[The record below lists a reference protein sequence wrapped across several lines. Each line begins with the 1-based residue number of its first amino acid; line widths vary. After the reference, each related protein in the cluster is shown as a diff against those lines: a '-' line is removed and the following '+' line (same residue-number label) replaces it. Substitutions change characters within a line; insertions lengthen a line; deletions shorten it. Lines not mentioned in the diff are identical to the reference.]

1 MADDIS
7 IIIGTNA
14 GQVSK
19 EFDNLSLTVL
29 GQVKKLEA
37 MERGYSSLDKAFNAG
52 IIDAQ
57 QYSKGIQ
64 QLDAAFEQTSS
75 SVIAAT
81 NNIKTFTNTQ
91 SSAAIAAAKLSDAQR
106 MAGKST
112 NRFGMY
118 AQQVGYQVGDFFV
131 QVQSGTNALVAFGQ
145 QGTQLAGLLPGIYGA
160 ILGIGLSVTTAVLQ
174 SSGAL
179 KGLTFDFK
187 RFGEDALK
195 FLEPI
200 MPALR
205 FLGEAFLVFGGIVV
219 DAMNLVINSVQYMV
233 AAFMAVPSS
242 IQAGVDWIDGQ
253 FHRMVLLTENASL
266 KAQASWQGLKDLIS
280 GTTTMVSIVDLDA
293 NGNSFETTISAVEDL
308 TWKANNLSEQAGI
321 LGEKLKETG
330 GFGKSMAESLGKVEK
345 LDLRNLLDY
354 FGQAKGAAES
364 TGATIEEVEQKVN
377 SLAQSMAQSVGDG
390 FMSMVDGTQSVK
402 DAFRSMARDIIKQ
415 LYEVLVVQQ
424 IVGSAQNGTGIAGLL
439 SGMLGGIGGGGGGLF
454 GGSSWS
460 ANGNIVGSSG
470 IQAFAKGGVVGS
482 PTMFKHGGGLGV
494 MGEAGPEAIMPLK
507 RGSNGKLGVQVDGG
521 NSGNGGNITVNNN
534 INVVGSD
541 AAMVRAEVTKMIPQI
556 TEASK
561 VAVIDA
567 KRRGGQMGAAF
578 R

>member
-19 EFDNLSLTVL
+19 EFDNLGLTVL
-29 GQVKKLEA
+29 AQVKKLEA

-330 GFGKSMAESLGKVEK
+330 GFGKSMAESLGEVEK
-345 LDLRNLLDY
+345 IDLRNLLGY

-364 TGATIEEVEQKVN
+364 TGEAIKEVEQKVN
-377 SLAQSMAQSVGDG
+377 SLAQSMAQSIGNG

-424 IVGSAQNGTGIAGLL
+424 LVGSAQNGTGIAGF
-439 SGMLGGIGGGGGGLF
+439 LGNLF
-454 GGSSWS
+454 KS
-460 ANGNIVGSSG
+460 ANGNVFQGGSPVSAYANGG
-470 IQAFAKGGVVGS
+470 IVGS
-482 PTMFKHGGGLGV
+482 PTYFPMSGGKTGL

-507 RGSNGKLGVQVDGG
+507 RGANGKLGVQVDG
-521 NSGNGGNITVNNN
+521 NSGDNIVVNQTFNFSANGDESVKKI
-534 INVVGSD
+534 IAQ
-541 AAMVRAEVTKMIPQI
+541 AAPQI
-556 TEASK
+556 AQMTQQKIMDSR
-561 VAVIDA
+561 
-567 KRRGGQMGAAF
+567 RRGGSMKAAF
-578 R
+578 G